1 MFLSAFCFADSG
13 LCFIMG
19 TMKILLAGYNIDSAL
34 IEKLKRGE
42 AVDDN
47 ALTPETISAA
57 YARISRNPAD
67 VDKLREKSRV
77 AVEKARKSNEQIV
90 FGLGHASVA
99 EHACF
104 NFDVIGVS
112 RLAIEYLEHFRLA
125 SYTEKS
131 QRYIKIEDD
140 GLIPE
145 EFSKKP
151 FRDIFLRLVQKQN
164 EFYHYAYGEIE
175 KALVEKGEGPKE
187 ASLKAKEDA
196 RYALP
201 LAIRGQLGMT
211 VNARTLENM
220 IQKLLAAP
228 LVEVREMGRQLY
240 AQCGNLVPSLVKY
253 TKPDS
258 YQLNQAKFADGL
270 PPVSSGSR
278 PVSSND
284 AVRLLSHSPDPD
296 DGVLTALLFRSRPV
310 SFEEAATTVKGL
322 SEAHKQSVFVE
333 MFRDMNS
340 YHSVRRE
347 CENTSFTFE
356 VVLSATAFAQLKR
369 HRMGTLIEQSYQ
381 PALGV
386 TIPDTMFEACVEGK
400 FLDLVHQVNEVYAK
414 LESISKVA
422 AAYCLTNGHR
432 RRVIFKVNARE
443 LYHFVRLRA
452 DEHAQW
458 DIRAIANR
466 ILESVKEIAPL
477 TFMLACG
484 KHEFQAV
491 KDRVFSDE

>member
-1 MFLSAFCFADSG
+1 
-13 LCFIMG
+13 
-19 TMKILLAGYNIDSAL
+19 MKILLAGYNIDSDL

-42 AVDDN
+42 AVDTDS
-47 ALTPETISAA
+47 LTPETISAA

-164 EFYHYAYGEIE
+164 EFYHHAYGEIE
-175 KALVEKGEGPKE
+175 KALVEKGEDPKE

-228 LVEVREMGRQLY
+228 LAEVREMGRQLY
-240 AQCGNLVPSLVKY
+240 AGCGNLVPSLVKY

-270 PPVSSGSR
+270 PLVLSGSHPVSSK
-278 PVSSND
+278 D

-296 DGVLTALLFRSRPV
+296 DGVLAALLFRARSV
-310 SFEEAATTVKGL
+310 AFDDAALEIRKMPETRKREL
-322 SEAHKQSVFVE
+322 FVE

-369 HRMGTLIEQSYQ
+369 HRMGTLIAQDYQ

-400 FLDLVHQVNEVYAK
+400 YLDLVHHVDEVHRD
-414 LESISKVA
+414 LESENSDA
-422 AAYCLTNGHR
+422 AVYCLTNGHR
-432 RRVIFKVNARE
+432 RRVMFKINARE
-443 LYHFVRLRA
+443 LYHFARLRA

-458 DIRAIANR
+458 DIRSIANR
-466 ILESVKEIAPL
+466 MLEIVKEVAPL

-484 KHEFQAV
+484 KHEFQAT
-491 KDRVFSDE
+491 RERMLSNE

>member
-1 MFLSAFCFADSG
+1 
-13 LCFIMG
+13 
-19 TMKILLAGYNIDSAL
+19 MKILLAGYNIDRDL

-42 AVDDN
+42 AVDED

-67 VDKLREKSRV
+67 VNKLREKSCV

-145 EFSKKP
+145 EFSEEP
-151 FRDIFLRLVQKQN
+151 FRSIFRQLVQKQN
-164 EFYHYAYGEIE
+164 AFYHYAYGEIE
-175 KALVEKGEGPKE
+175 KALLKKGEEPRE

-220 IQKLLAAP
+220 IQKLQAVSLM
-228 LVEVREMGRQLY
+228 EVREMGRQLY

-253 TKPDS
+253 TRPDS
-258 YQLNQAKFADGL
+258 YHLNQAKLLDVL
-270 PPVSSGSR
+270 PPVSSKNR
-278 PVSSND
+278 PVSGRD
-284 AVRLLSHSPDPD
+284 VVQLLSHSPNPD
-296 DGVLTALLFRSRPV
+296 DSVLSTLLFQSRPV
-310 SFEEAATTVKGL
+310 PFEDAVAAVKKMTEL
-322 SEAHKQSVFVE
+322 RKKSLFLE
-333 MFRDMNS
+333 MFRGMSS
-340 YHSVRRE
+340 YHSVRRGF
-347 CENTSFTFE
+347 ENTDFTFE
-356 VVLSATAFAQLKR
+356 ITLSATAFAQLKR
-369 HRMGTLIEQSYQ
+369 HRMGTLIAQGYQ
-381 PALGV
+381 PELGI
-386 TIPDTMFEACVEGK
+386 TIPGTMFDACVESRY
-400 FLDLVHQVNEVYAK
+400 LDLVHDVGKVYHQ
-414 LESISKVA
+414 LEAENGDA

-432 RRVIFKVNARE
+432 RRVIFKINARE
-443 LYHFVRLRA
+443 LYHFARLRA
-452 DEHAQW
+452 DAHAQW
-458 DIRAIANR
+458 DIRSIADR
-466 ILESVKEIAPL
+466 MLEIVKEIAPL

-484 KHEFQAV
+484 KQEFEETRN
-491 KDRVFSDE
+491 RVFSDE

>member
-1 MFLSAFCFADSG
+1 
-13 LCFIMG
+13 
-19 TMKILLAGYNIDSAL
+19 MKILLAGYNIDRDL

-42 AVDDN
+42 SVDEN

-67 VDKLREKSRV
+67 VNELRGKSRV

-145 EFSKKP
+145 EFAAEPVRSA
-151 FRDIFLRLVQKQN
+151 FLQLVRKQN
-164 EFYHYAYGEIE
+164 AFYHHACGEIK
-175 KALVEKGEGPKE
+175 KALLEKGEEAGE
-187 ASLKAKEDA
+187 ASLKAREDA

-228 LVEVREMGRQLY
+228 LAEVREMGQRLY
-240 AQCGNLVPSLVKY
+240 EQCGNLVPSLVKY
-253 TKPDS
+253 TKPDL
-258 YQLNQAKFADGL
+258 YHLNQAKLADVL
-270 PPVSSGSR
+270 PVVSLKSR
-278 PVSSND
+278 PVSVKD
-284 AVRLLSHSPDPD
+284 TVRLLSHSLNPD
-296 DGVLTALLFRSRPV
+296 DSVLSTLLFRSRAV
-310 SFEEAATTVKGL
+310 LFEDAVAAVKKMTEAQKKSLFLET
-322 SEAHKQSVFVE
+322 
-333 MFRDMNS
+333 FRGISS

-347 CENTSFTFE
+347 FENTDFTFE
-356 VVLSATAFAQLKR
+356 ITLSATAFAQLKR
-369 HRMGTLIEQSYQ
+369 HRMGTLIAQGYQ
-381 PALGV
+381 PELGI
-386 TIPDTMFEACVEGK
+386 TIPGTMFEACVESGY
-400 FLDLVHQVNEVYAK
+400 LDLVHEV
-414 LESISKVA
+414 SKVYRQLEAENRDA
-422 AAYCLTNGHR
+422 APYCLTNGHR
-432 RRVIFKVNARE
+432 RRVIFKINARE
-443 LYHFVRLRA
+443 LYHFARLRA

-458 DIRAIANR
+458 DIRSIADR
-466 ILESVKEIAPL
+466 MLEIVKEIAPL

-484 KHEFQAV
+484 KHEFEETR
-491 KDRVFSDE
+491 DRVFSDE